1 MDGPDIIIP
10 SELMQT
16 EKDICHMIATR
27 DRIHNLIEMTSFQKQ
42 THRPRKQTDNSQ
54 WKEQWAEWSDAN
66 FNTDTANRKG
76 KSQFIAKGTYSAL
89 SNYVQGKKNQH
100 HTLTRYNYGHM

>member
-27 DRIHNLIEMTSFQKQ
+27 DRIHNLIEMTSFQKE

-54 WKEQWAEWSDAN
+54 WKE
-66 FNTDTANRKG
+66 
-76 KSQFIAKGTYSAL
+76 
-89 SNYVQGKKNQH
+89 
-100 HTLTRYNYGHM
+100 